1 MAFKMKG
8 FSGFKQ
14 IEKETPP
21 KEKHNPRTYGVDLKR
36 IERIEAKRD
45 EKLKKMNQGKGDQF
59 GAEARKTQTPSK
71 QNVMLDEVT
80 VTPRIS
86 MKKEFKK
93 LPEKPDKKILP
104 KPIGRKI

>member
-21 KEKHNPRTYGVDLKR
+21 KKQHNPRTYGVDKKR
-36 IERIEAKRD
+36 VEKIDTKRD
-45 EKLKKMNQGKGDQF
+45 IKLKNMNQGGVQ
-59 GAEARKTQTPSK
+59 EAQKIETPSK
-71 QNVMLDEVT
+71 QNVVLDEVT
-80 VTPRIS
+80 VTPRMG

>member
-21 KEKHNPRTYGVDLKR
+21 KKQYNPRTYGVDSKR
-36 IERIEAKRD
+36 VEKIDTKRD
-45 EKLKKMNQGKGDQF
+45 IKLKKAREGG
-59 GAEARKTQTPSK
+59 EAQIAQPPTRTPSK
-71 QNVMLDEVT
+71 QNVVLDEVK
-80 VTPRIS
+80 VTPRMG
-86 MKKEFKK
+86 MKKELKK
-93 LPEKPDKKILP
+93 LPPKKILP

>member
-21 KEKHNPRTYGVDLKR
+21 HNPRTYGVDQ
-36 IERIEAKRD
+36 ERVDNIDKKRD
-45 EKLKKMNQGKGDQF
+45 IKLNKMNQGEGDQV
-59 GAEARKTQTPSK
+59 AERNVQTPSK
-71 QNVMLDEVT
+71 NSTMLDTVT
-80 VTPRIS
+80 VTPIVG
-86 MKKEFKK
+86 MKKEIKK
-93 LPEKPDKKILP
+93 LPPKKILP

>member
-21 KEKHNPRTYGVDLKR
+21 PPKEKHNPRTYGVDPKR
-36 IERIEAKRD
+36 VEKIDTKRD
-45 EKLKKMNQGKGDQF
+45 IKLKKANEG
-59 GAEARKTQTPSK
+59 GAQTPPK
-71 QNVMLDEVT
+71 QSNILNTVT
-80 VTPRIS
+80 VTPKMG
-86 MKKEFKK
+86 MKMELKK
-93 LPEKPDKKILP
+93 LQPKKILP